1 MHLAKVAT
9 YGARVVDAFYV
20 RDVLGRK
27 LDAEQVAE
35 LERALHARL
44 EG

>member
-1 MHLAKVAT
+1 
-9 YGARVVDAFYV
+9 VVDAFYV

-27 LDAEQVAE
+27 LEADQIAE

-44 EG
+44 EA